1 MTICTNRFYL
11 LWTCELVNSWTAH
24 ITTNNITK
32 WKIIMQGWQN
42 NLIKLLYN
50 IYYYN
55 NIYYIII
62 NMWIF
67 LIFGNWFC
75 YVVSCYVGRFC
86 RHLYLPTEEEFK
98 HMLESIEW
106 SSSNRNEKGLR
117 LSESEGNHAAART
130 CSLKSRFIYSFLQ
143 PVPWLFISF
152 LYLCTI
158 KSFNVWQRIQ

>member
-1 MTICTNRFYL
+1 MWLFVPIDFTF
-11 LWTCELVNSWTAH
+11 CELVNSWTH

-86 RHLYLPTEEEFK
+86 MTPLPTY
-98 HMLESIEW
+98 
-106 SSSNRNEKGLR
+106 RR
-117 LSESEGNHAAART
+117 
-130 CSLKSRFIYSFLQ
+130 
-143 PVPWLFISF
+143 
-152 LYLCTI
+152 
-158 KSFNVWQRIQ
+158 RIQTHVGINWMIIIESKWKRVAIKREWRKLCGRSNLFA